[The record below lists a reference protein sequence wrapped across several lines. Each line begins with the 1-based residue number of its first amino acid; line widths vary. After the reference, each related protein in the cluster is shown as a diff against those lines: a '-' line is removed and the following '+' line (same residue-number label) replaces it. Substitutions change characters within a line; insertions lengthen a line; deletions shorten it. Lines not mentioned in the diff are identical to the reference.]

1 MIYSAGVTD
10 SGEKYK
16 HIALPYDKI
25 TNLNNSEK
33 DRLKKHIMLF
43 NKLRKIIVKYSK
55 KWLFYIRIFMA
66 RILQVNPQDIHELD
80 VEKFMEYITSGKIP
94 NPRLN
99 LCQIILW
106 VLQDDERVELESFVP
121 ENSIGRNSK
130 LFKSKLNYIKYI
142 ISGFSKQIL
151 WAFCFNGSI
160 DQPESKVN
168 HSNWYCL
175 VSTIRERNQYRSMER
190 ETWKI

>member
-1 MIYSAGVTD
+1 MILFLDKSEYNSSFEQRSQSNQSAMSSNMSLIEENKILDMIYSAGVTD

-130 LFKSKLNYIKYI
+130 LFKSKL
-142 ISGFSKQIL
+142 L
-151 WAFCFNGSI
+151 
-160 DQPESKVN
+160 
-168 HSNWYCL
+168 H
-175 VSTIRERNQYRSMER
+175 
-190 ETWKI
+190 